1 MERDLRE
8 MLEGCIA
15 QLPEYMRE
23 PVRLRFLAGVSLD
36 EISAPTG
43 EKAGDRAGAVQA
55 RVARAMSMIRRC
67 MESKG
72 WKP

>member
-23 PVRLRFLAGVSLD
+23 PVRLRFLAGVSFE
-36 EISAPTG
+36 EISAQTG
-43 EKAGDRAGAVQA
+43 DKAGTVQA

>member
-23 PVRLRFLAGVSLD
+23 PVRLRFLAGVSFE
-36 EISAPTG
+36 EISAQTG
-43 EKAGDRAGAVQA
+43 DKAGAVQA

>member
-23 PVRLRFLAGVSLD
+23 PVRLRFLAGVSFE
-36 EISAPTG
+36 EISAQ
-43 EKAGDRAGAVQA
+43 AGDKAGAVQA